1 MENRFYDVANSHMA
15 QSWEKWEL
23 GELGDAWKLSISAR
37 LAYLCD
43 TIINLVALPFAIIG
57 VTFGSFHALFT
68 WDWNSTSFQ
77 STKYYITERTNH
89 LVLSLFGSIISPA
102 LAHKYRDVNLVP
114 YLIALRIT
122 VVVTALVVFYL
133 KKS

>member
-1 MENRFYDVANSHMA
+1 MENRFYDVANSQMA

-23 GELGDAWKLSISAR
+23 GEIADSWRCSISAR
-37 LAYLCD
+37 LSYLCD
-43 TIINLVALPFAIIG
+43 MIVNLVILPFAIIA
-57 VTFGSFHALFT
+57 VTFGSLHALFT
-68 WDWNSTSFQ
+68 WDWNSTFFQ
-77 STKYYITERTNH
+77 STKHYITERTNH
-89 LVLSLFGSIISPA
+89 LVLSLFGSAISPA